1 MSRKKYD
8 DHPGKSRFNSSLL
21 YLFGN
26 YFMRLF
32 YRIHYEG
39 ADRMNKRGPVL
50 LLVKHQRYDDIPLGL
65 AVVHGRCRNDVWCV
79 MKDSL
84 AEWYF
89 FGFFIKCGGI
99 PINRKNPEKS
109 KKFLMLARHVLYDG
123 NAVVM
128 FPEQTRVPDKMGKGR
143 SPGFRFIA
151 GKPSQPLAVNSLG
164 FCYKKGFIRTHVFIR
179 IGKTAYYDKHQDP
192 DMFLHD
198 RMHEMAELSLLT
210 YPYRRPEGKPEPR
223 VRTAS
228 AASAGGKE
236 EKISE

>member
-8 DHPGKSRFNSSLL
+8 GHPGKSRFNSSLL

-32 YRIHYEG
+32 YKIHYEG
-39 ADRMNKRGPVL
+39 ADRMNKSGPVL
-50 LLVKHQRYDDIPLGL
+50 LLAKHQRYDDIPLGF

-99 PINRKNPEKS
+99 PINRMNPEKS

-128 FPEQTRVPDKMGKGR
+128 FPEQTRVPAKMGKGR
-143 SPGFRFIA
+143 TPVFA
-151 GKPSQPLAVNSLG
+151 SLP
-164 FCYKKGFIRTHVFIR
+164 
-179 IGKTAYYDKHQDP
+179 AS
-192 DMFLHD
+192 L
-198 RMHEMAELSLLT
+198 LSLLL
-210 YPYRRPEGKPEPR
+210 
-223 VRTAS
+223 
-228 AASAGGKE
+228 
-236 EKISE
+236 